1 MTIIIWMW
9 WIKGLVGGMSV
20 TAEDAS
26 LCFIYL
32 CVTQLL
38 AQTPHS
44 IILTYAQR
52 TQLK

>member
-38 AQTPHS
+38 AQTPPQHH
-44 IILTYAQR
+44 LNVCTAN
-52 TQLK
+52 TT